1 MGPLEEMRESIDDID
16 NAIIALIAER
26 FKVTDRVG
34 AYKAENGLPPVD
46 KAREA
51 KQYNRINDLALEYGL
66 EPEFVK
72 AYLSLMIERV
82 IERHKVLADEFSYH
96 QK

>member
-1 MGPLEEMRESIDDID
+1 MGPLEEMRQNIDDID
-16 NAIIALIAER
+16 NAIIAMIAER

-34 AYKAENGLPPVD
+34 AYKAENGLPPID

-51 KQYNRINDLALEYGL
+51 KQYDRINDLSLENDL
-66 EPEFVK
+66 EPEIAK

-82 IERHKVLADEFSYH
+82 VKRHKVLADKFS
-96 QK
+96 